1 MVAALVQSSTSG
13 TTDTQS
19 ATKDCPVPAGAA
31 AGHVAVL
38 AIEIWLDTATDPVIT
53 WPSGFTQ
60 IAYVESATDGF
71 QRLYVARKVLTGAD
85 TGNYTMSWS
94 GSYWNQAQCTLWSG
108 IDNTTPLDV
117 AVNTAVTAANTTQ
130 AANSVTTVTAG
141 CGMVHLVA
149 NENSATGT
157 PPTGYTERQEANYLR
172 TNTKVAGA
180 AGTETPAGATISVST
195 VKLGAL
201 VALRPAGGGGGSTPA
216 GTAAET
222 DTAVGPGRVRTTTAG
237 TVTETD
243 AAQAVG
249 RVRATAVTQADE
261 TDTAQPAGR
270 IRATAAGIALET
282 DTAQSAGRQRT
293 TTAGTAAEAD
303 AAQSAGRIRTTPLG
317 TATETDTAYAP
328 AGGSNTPAGT
338 ALEVDTAQPI
348 GRIRVT
354 TASPATES
362 DTGQVAGR
370 QRTTTVG
377 AGAELDQALTPGRVR
392 ATLAGT
398 ALELDEAQPVT
409 APASGATYSL
419 AGRVESQWHSVVEP
433 DRWETAVEP
442 GRYITEVEA

>member
-19 ATKDCPVPAGAA
+19 ATKDCPVPVGAA

-60 IAYVESATDGF
+60 IAYVESTTDGF

-85 TGNYTMSWS
+85 SGNYTMSWS

-201 VALRPAGGGGGSTPA
+201 VALRPAGGGSSMGV
-216 GTAAET
+216 AAET
-222 DTAVGPGRVRTTTAG
+222 DTAVGPGRVRATTAG

-243 AAQAVG
+243 TAQPSG
-249 RVRATAVTQADE
+249 RIRATAVTQADE
-261 TDTAQPAGR
+261 TDTALPAGR
-270 IRATAAGIALET
+270 IRATTAGTALET
-282 DTAQSAGRQRT
+282 DTAQAVGRTRT
-293 TTAGTAAEAD
+293 TTVGAADETDTA
-303 AAQSAGRIRTTPLG
+303 QPAGRVRTTPLG
-317 TATETDTAYAP
+317 TAAETDTAYAP
-328 AGGSNTPAGT
+328 AGGTNTPAGT
-338 ALEVDTAQPI
+338 ALEVDAAQPI